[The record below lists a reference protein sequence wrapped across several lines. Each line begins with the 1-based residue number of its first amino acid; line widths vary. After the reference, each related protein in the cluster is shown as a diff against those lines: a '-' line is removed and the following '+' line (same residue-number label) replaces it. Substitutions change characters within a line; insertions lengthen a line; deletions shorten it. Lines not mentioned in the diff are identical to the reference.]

1 MRTFKRNIPEID
13 TTLGNYNKYFNQFN
27 FKGISEDDNIYQV
40 DQESFRD
47 VKNVYLDEDD
57 HFVSRESL
65 QTDINLLEDIKKL
78 IDLNLYS
85 LINIYSVGIG
95 KLWVMKFKT
104 DNTYSLF
111 LITND
116 GQYHFELT
124 GINKYHISVIEH
136 YVIVFNDSE
145 KGAQVFDTNQ
155 DLTAENA
162 GWKDLQEFVEIP
174 IVKRVIG
181 NQITNYPKNQFTDYT
196 KEQYV
201 WSNNSRPSL
210 PSGEA
215 EIKVVS
221 NNGEQEWKV
230 ADGDKNISVNTDYR
244 LLVPLPIGYQ
254 KDDIITSAKNIIC
267 IARTNYFLISFNGG
281 ITFDRQYYPLY
292 DGIFLKTASIS
303 QDGLY
308 FMFVAT
314 DAVYQ
319 CNIVDIGQ
327 TSAYTWTKSYLN
339 NDETN
344 KIGQAFVDAGS
355 ADDIHFVNCLKY
367 ITNDIFSFMLNSDAI
382 KVNNITQDYL
392 AFDSNIYCKGP
403 GLYSGTD
410 YTKDNILIA
419 IKVPDKFG
427 TPTLNEVKNCLQI
440 YTSTDKN
447 SATIT
452 TVTFMAKYTSLFIT
466 EENWPTANEDNFG
479 DAITVGSTNAICIRN
494 CATNKYEW
502 FRLVN
507 SNDQYKQWITI
518 IKGSHDTG
526 LYGTMYVDDQILVA
540 YDFLDGTGFIA
551 ITGTLKLNTIKSF
564 KASDSGDGIYG
575 ISGYTVNLAELK
587 TNWSLI
593 TSVKLE
599 CFIYDTSLNKWVL
612 GNIKYGNF
620 KSDSNTPSYQRVTEY
635 EIIDQTVFDGFTESN
650 EMFNLTGGY
659 IAVPSSNTQAI
670 QVYSTTSN
678 EWAKLP
684 LLKNEDTYRNINS
697 INTFTVADYFY
708 LLDEYNGNYTL
719 YTNFFTD
726 SDSATLTYTIIP
738 TNHQPYKQI
747 PQVSYADTQ
756 LYLGFNNLLQIT
768 NNITKDDKLLL
779 NLPPINNQSFLNNI
793 TGLRNI
799 STTEVA
805 VFFEDRIVICSKQ
818 TDENYGY
825 RYDYYNT
832 KLSTGIRLGD
842 DAINTLEGSYTI
854 FPTQRGLALMNYQA
868 FMATTDQTLQFI
880 TDTIKYIWQDFYNS
894 SSVIKIIQWRNYLVF
909 TNGTGNILLYD
920 VNKGYWWR
928 WQVPVN
934 TLIAL
939 TDQIKL
945 RLITLESKQ
954 TNGTLTVFTNKYT
967 INGKTVDLNYYDF
980 SSEGKNITIDWFVK
994 SQPLHFKAPNYYKNI
1009 KQLVFQFFDETE
1021 ALNRKTMLAQI
1032 KLYRKRVTIRDPET
1046 VAFKVEELRTFVKRF
1061 NYWKINELQWGLA
1074 NDTNN
1079 ADPRQLL
1086 LNGISIKY
1094 EIGEE
1099 VR

>member
-13 TTLGNYNKYFNQFN
+13 TDLNNYNKYFNQLN

-47 VKNVYLDEDD
+47 VKNVYLDEHD

-78 IDLNLYS
+78 INLNLYS
-85 LINIYSVGIG
+85 LINIYNVGIG

-104 DNTYSLF
+104 NNTYSLF

-116 GQYHFELT
+116 SQYHFELT
-124 GINKYHISVIEH
+124 NINKYHISVIEH

-145 KGAQVFDTNQ
+145 KGAQIFDTNQ
-155 DLTAENA
+155 DLTAEDA
-162 GWKDLQEFVEIP
+162 GWKDLDARDTHGNYLYLDIP
-174 IVKRVIG
+174 VTKIVTGGSETIKDG
-181 NQITNYPKNQFTDYT
+181 NGFTDAKNEEYI
-196 KEQYV
+196 
-201 WSNNSRPSL
+201 WNNNSRPTL
-210 PSGEA
+210 PAGNATVE
-215 EIKVVS
+215 VS
-221 NNGEQEWKV
+221 TTYNKDTWELPNT
-230 ADGDKNISVNTDYR
+230 NILTDYR
-244 LLVPLPIGYQ
+244 TLKTVNYSYNSSELFSI
-254 KDDIITSAKNIIC
+254 AKGRIC
-267 IARTNYFLISFNGG
+267 IANSLYFKYSLTAGEAF
-281 ITFDRQYYPLY
+281 TKVYYPSY
-292 DGIFLKTASIS
+292 TGTFLDIASVS
-303 QDGLY
+303 KDGLY
-308 FMFVAT
+308 FFFV
-314 DAVYQ
+314 
-319 CNIVDIGQ
+319 
-327 TSAYTWTKSYLN
+327 TSNAIYRYT
-339 NDETN
+339 
-344 KIGQAFVDAGS
+344 FVDDIWEKIDV
-355 ADDIHFVNCLKY
+355 DDTIPYLGVSNTCCFLTK
-367 ITNDIFSFMLNSDAI
+367 DIFSFVVQETGGISGSAPQTRL
-382 KVNNITQDYL
+382 Y
-392 AFDSNIYCKGP
+392 FKGP
-403 GLYSGTD
+403 GLYSGED
-410 YTKDNILIA
+410 KTKDNILSYIDLTEDN
-419 IKVPDKFG
+419 IF
-427 TPTLNEVKNCLQI
+427 I
-440 YTSTDKN
+440 YT
-447 SATIT
+447 T
-452 TVTFMAKYTSLFIT
+452 TAQY
-466 EENWPTANEDNFG
+466 
-479 DAITVGSTNAICIRN
+479 AITMYLTNENA
-494 CATNKYEW
+494 K
-502 FRLVN
+502 
-507 SNDQYKQWITI
+507 D
-518 IKGSHDTG
+518 
-526 LYGTMYVDDQILVA
+526 
-540 YDFLDGTGFIA
+540 
-551 ITGTLKLNTIKSF
+551 NTILLCNFSKPYTENNKP
-564 KASDSGDGIYG
+564 KAGNY
-575 ISGYTVNLAELK
+575 
-587 TNWSLI
+587 
-593 TSVKLE
+593 
-599 CFIYDTSLNKWVL
+599 FIYCYGGDTSAVTHNNTML
-612 GNIKYGNF
+612 IY
-620 KSDSNTPSYQRVTEY
+620 KSLSSY
-635 EIIDQTVFDGFTESN
+635 EIIYSIKAQSTNEWYNGNKAAYASKYSVIATKRDYDKTPSFVYQYEATLYIGYEVDETTTPGTPVYIQTN
-650 EMFNLTGGY
+650 YINLDREIGDDTMRPQDTLHYMLGGY
-659 IAVPSSNTQAI
+659 IGGNNVISDFTGKWQLSYIPVKPN
-670 QVYSTTSN
+670 N
-678 EWAKLP
+678 G
-684 LLKNEDTYRNINS
+684 NI
-697 INTFTVADYFY
+697 FTDGDYFY
-708 LLDEYNGNYTL
+708 AIVGNKIYTNQLLDDNNVIITYHYP
-719 YTNFFTD
+719 
-726 SDSATLTYTIIP
+726 ATTK
-738 TNHQPYKQI
+738 YKQI

-768 NNITKDDKLLL
+768 SNITKDDKLLL

-805 VFFEDRIVICSKQ
+805 IFFKDRIVICSKQ

-880 TDTIKYIWQDFYNS
+880 TDSIKHIWQDFYNTS
-894 SSVIKIIQWRNYLVF
+894 SIIKIIQWRNYLVL

-920 VNKGYWWR
+920 VNKNYWWR
-928 WQVPVN
+928 WEVPVN

-954 TNGTLTVFTNKYT
+954 TNGTLTVFTNKYIVNDKT
-967 INGKTVDLNYYDF
+967 IDLNYYDF

-1079 ADPRQLL
+1079 AGPKQLL